1 MLDKLKDLGFKY
13 STLSGISIAIS
24 DIKESKK
31 KPEIIANSQNLVDV
45 LIVGRGGGSFED
57 LNCFN
62 DEALARKLYDAPFP
76 TISAVGHE
84 GDYTI
89 CDFVC
94 SFRAPTPTGA
104 AMKLTKEKNDV
115 LDIILNN
122 SKRLSNGIKNSLIN
136 NFNSWNSLNNRLK
149 LLSPDVLAENLDNKI
164 SDLTI
169 RLNNSILNNLESKEN
184 SFNNLESRMRVDL
197 VLNEINK
204 RKTNVLNLE
213 NKIDLLFSN
222 NIEQL
227 ELKFNSLVEKNII
240 LNPLNIIKKG
250 YTIVYK
256 DDNIVYNVDELK
268 QDDNISIKFSD
279 GTALAKVT
287 AVNKEEE

>member
-1 MLDKLKDLGFKY
+1 
-13 STLSGISIAIS
+13 
-24 DIKESKK
+24 
-31 KPEIIANSQNLVDV
+31 
-45 LIVGRGGGSFED
+45 
-57 LNCFN
+57 
-62 DEALARKLYDAPFP
+62 
-76 TISAVGHE
+76 
-84 GDYTI
+84 
-89 CDFVC
+89 
-94 SFRAPTPTGA
+94 
-104 AMKLTKEKNDV
+104 
-115 LDIILNN
+115 
-122 SKRLSNGIKNSLIN
+122 
-136 NFNSWNSLNNRLK
+136 
-149 LLSPDVLAENLDNKI
+149 
-164 SDLTI
+164 
-169 RLNNSILNNLESKEN
+169 
-184 SFNNLESRMRVDL
+184 MRVDL